1 MGDKAVKV
9 VFELNSI
16 DRHFANFMLKESGG
30 ASSILKL
37 AVSLLSNSVGNGN
50 ICLNLADI
58 AGKEIR
64 IDGEEVS
71 VPEFSKLHDALQ
83 EAPVVG
89 APGDFRP
96 LVLDADGRF
105 YLYRYWKYERD
116 LAQVILQK
124 AALGCDTIDKTLFAQ
139 GLDRLF
145 PGFAEKD
152 ADWQKVAALAAVR
165 KKICIIS
172 GGPGTG
178 KTSTVV
184 KIIALLLEQTKS
196 KALRIALAAPTGKS
210 AARLKESISSMK
222 DMLKCTDSVKERIP
236 HEVSTIH
243 RLLGPIAG
251 SVRFHYSNK
260 NPLPYDVVIIDEASM
275 VALPLMAKLAAA
287 LKQDTRLIILGDR
300 DQLSSVE
307 AGAVLGDICGGGQ
320 QEIFSSEFGDL
331 FADLSGV
338 RIPAAPPG
346 QALPPLADS
355 LVILKHN
362 YRFPVESGIGAA
374 ARAVNDG
381 KGTDAMA
388 VRKGDPFPDVVWRDV
403 PKPDD
408 LKKAITNA
416 VVEGYSTYLAA
427 ETVAD
432 ALKYFNSFR
441 VLCALNQ
448 GPYGVAGLNALIEE
462 ILAGKELIDPQQ
474 RWYRGR
480 PVLIMINDYNL
491 KLFNGDVGIVFP
503 DLEGGGNPRVFFPDR
518 DGGIRNLSPVR
529 LPAHETV
536 YTMTIHKSQGSEFDR
551 VHMLLPG
558 NDSAVLTRELI
569 YTGITRAK
577 NRVDIWGNEEIFV
590 TAVSRRIDRK
600 SGLREA
606 LWSGGK

>member
-1 MGDKAVKV
+1 MEDKAVTM

-16 DRHFANFMLKESGG
+16 DRHFADFIVKESGG
-30 ASSILKL
+30 ASSALKL

-64 IDGEEVS
+64 MDGEEFS
-71 VPEFSKLHDALQ
+71 VPEFKKLQNALLETQ
-83 EAPVVG
+83 VVG
-89 APGDFRP
+89 SPGDFRP
-96 LVLDADGRF
+96 LVLDADGRL
-105 YLYRYWKYERD
+105 YLYRYWKYEQD

-124 AALGCDTIDKTLFAQ
+124 AALGCDTIDQALFAQ
-139 GLDRLF
+139 GLNRLL
-145 PGFAEKD
+145 PGVAEKD

-184 KIIALLLEQTKS
+184 KILALLLEQTKS
-196 KALRIALAAPTGKS
+196 EAMRVALAAPTGKS
-210 AARLKESISSMK
+210 AARLKESIGLMK
-222 DMLKCTDSVKERIP
+222 DTLDCADSVKERIP

-251 SVRFHYSNK
+251 SVRFRYSDK

-287 LKQDTRLIILGDR
+287 LKPDARLIILGDR

-307 AGAVLGDICGGGQ
+307 AGAALGDMCGGGQ
-320 QEIFSSEFGDL
+320 QEIFSPKFGDL
-331 FADLSGV
+331 FADLSGA
-338 RIPAAPPG
+338 RIPTAPPG
-346 QALPPLADS
+346 QVLPPLADS
-355 LVILKHN
+355 LVILKKN
-362 YRFPVESGIGAA
+362 YRFPDDSGIGAA
-374 ARAVNDG
+374 GRAVNAG
-381 KGTDAMA
+381 KGADVMA
-388 VRKGDPFPDVVWRDV
+388 ILKGDAFQDIAWRDL
-403 PKPDD
+403 PKPDG

-427 ETVAD
+427 GTIAD
-432 ALKYFNSFR
+432 ALRHFNTFR

-448 GPYGVAGLNALIEE
+448 GPYGVAGINALIEE
-462 ILAGKELIDPQQ
+462 ILAGKGLIDPQQ
-474 RWYRGR
+474 RWYQGR
-480 PVLIMINDYNL
+480 PVLITINDYNL

-503 DLEGGGNPRVFFPDR
+503 DLEGGGNPRVFFPDA
-518 DGGIRNLSPVR
+518 DGGTRNVSPVR

-536 YTMTIHKSQGSEFDR
+536 YAMTIHKSQGSEFDR

-577 NRVDIWGNEEIFV
+577 NNVDIWGNEEIFV
-590 TAVSRRIDRK
+590 AAASRRIDRK

-606 LWSGGK
+606 LWSGSK